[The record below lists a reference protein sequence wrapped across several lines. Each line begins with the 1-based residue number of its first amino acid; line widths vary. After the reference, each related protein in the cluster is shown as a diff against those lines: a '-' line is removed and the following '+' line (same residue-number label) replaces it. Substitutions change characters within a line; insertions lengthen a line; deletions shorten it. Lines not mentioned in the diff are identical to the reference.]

1 MRSSKQSVSKFSSG
15 EQRNSAVASLWRNL
29 SVSADTPRLEER
41 KGVPEQNSTASAR
54 KSDPPLEEVP
64 RVVEHLFRHESGK
77 LVSRL
82 TNIFGFDHL
91 NLAEDLVQ
99 EALVRALQ
107 TWPYYGVPKNPA
119 AWITQVS
126 KNLAIDFVRREKVFR
141 DKEIEIIGL
150 LEQHNV
156 ISNRPPSFAEEIQ
169 DDSLR
174 MMFVC
179 CHPIIPREA
188 QVALA
193 LKILCGFSPAE
204 IGKALLASESA
215 VAKKLTRAKEKIREA
230 EVPFAI
236 PTGKELSE
244 RLDGVL
250 QTLYLLFNE
259 GYKASSG
266 PRLVREELCHE
277 AIRLT
282 SFLIKNPLSNRPKVH
297 ALLALMLFNAA
308 RLSARSDPDGNILL
322 LKEQDRS
329 RWNAPMIGR
338 GMFHLSQS
346 AGGNKITE
354 YHLQA
359 GIAACHCA
367 AKDYGSTDWRNIL
380 SLYDSLVGVDDSPV
394 VALNRAVA
402 VAKVRG
408 IEAGIEAVTTIRH
421 RAKLDSYYLLYA
433 VMGEFEAQ
441 LNHREAAVAYFRRA
455 FELAD
460 TKSERRFLAKKLEG
474 DRPAQ
479 KSHKSDG
486 NATEDR

>member
-1 MRSSKQSVSKFSSG
+1 MASSKTQQKD
-15 EQRNSAVASLWRNL
+15 A
-29 SVSADTPRLEER
+29 PPEEI
-41 KGVPEQNSTASAR
+41 PQ
-54 KSDPPLEEVP
+54 L
-64 RVVEHLFRHESGK
+64 VEHLFRHEAGK

-82 TNIFGFDHL
+82 TSIFGISHL

-99 EALVRALQ
+99 KALARALQ
-107 TWPYYGVPKNPA
+107 TWPFYGVPKNPA
-119 AWITQVS
+119 AWIMQVS
-126 KNLAIDFVRREKVFR
+126 KNLAIDLVRRDKVFR
-141 DKEIEIIGL
+141 DKETEIIGL
-150 LEQHNV
+150 LEQHNSV
-156 ISNRPPSFAEEIQ
+156 SNRPPSFAEEIK

-188 QVALA
+188 QIALA

-204 IGKALLASESA
+204 IGKALLASASA

-230 EVPFAI
+230 EVLFAI
-236 PTGKELSE
+236 PAGKELSE

-282 SFLIKNPLSNRPKVH
+282 SFLVENPVSNCPKVH

-308 RLSARSDPDGNILL
+308 RLHARSDSNGNMLL

-329 RWNAPMIGR
+329 RWNGPMISR
-338 GMFHLSQS
+338 GMFHLSKS
-346 AGGNKITE
+346 AAGDEITE

-367 AKDYGSTDWRNIL
+367 APDYESTNWPHIL
-380 SLYDSLVGVDDSPV
+380 SLYNGLIEIDDSPV

-402 VAKVRG
+402 VANVRG
-408 IEAGIEAVTTIRH
+408 TEAGIEAVEAIRN
-421 RAKLDSYYLLYA
+421 RAKLDTYYLLYA
-433 VMGEFEAQ
+433 VLGEFEVQ
-441 LNHREAAVAYFRRA
+441 LNRGENAAAYFRQA
-455 FELAD
+455 LELAD
-460 TKSERRFLAKKLEG
+460 TKSERQFLAKKLKRACSLQERSAG
-474 DRPAQ
+474 KPSSRLV
-479 KSHKSDG
+479 
-486 NATEDR
+486 

>member
-1 MRSSKQSVSKFSSG
+1 MTKSG
-15 EQRNSAVASLWRNL
+15 
-29 SVSADTPRLEER
+29 T
-41 KGVPEQNSTASAR
+41 QNRDA
-54 KSDPPLEEVP
+54 PLEEIP
-64 RVVEHLFRHESGK
+64 QVVEHLFRHETGK

-82 TNIFGFDHL
+82 TNIFGISHL
-91 NLAEDLVQ
+91 SLAEDLVQ
-99 EALVRALQ
+99 EALAKALQ
-107 TWPYYGVPKNPA
+107 TWPYYGIPKNPA
-119 AWITQVS
+119 AWIMQVS

-141 DKEIEIIGL
+141 EKETEIIGL
-150 LEQHNV
+150 LEQHNAV
-156 ISNRPPSFAEEIQ
+156 SNRAPSFAEEIQ

-179 CHPIIPREA
+179 CHPIIPRES

-204 IGKALLASESA
+204 IGKALLTSEAA

-230 EVPFAI
+230 AIPFAI
-236 PTGKELSE
+236 PSGRELSE
-244 RLDGVL
+244 RQDGVL

-266 PRLVREELCHE
+266 PRLVREELCDE

-282 SFLIKNPLSNRPKVH
+282 SFLTQNPLSNCPKVH

-308 RLSARSDPDGNILL
+308 RLPTRSDHDGNILL

-329 RWNAPMIGR
+329 RWNRQMIAK
-338 GMFHLSQS
+338 GMFHFSESAAGDELSV
-346 AGGNKITE
+346 

-367 AKDYGSTDWRNIL
+367 AKDYESTDWPNIL
-380 SLYDSLVGVDDSPV
+380 SLYEGLIRVDDSPV

-402 VAKVRG
+402 VANVRG
-408 IEAGIEAVTTIRH
+408 VGAGIEALAAIRN

-441 LNHREAAVAYFRRA
+441 LNHRDKAADYFRRA
-455 FELAD
+455 LELAD
-460 TKSERRFLAKKLEG
+460 TKSERKFLAKKLHGEQQRG
-474 DRPAQ
+474 KEKRRRAMNGARLNSLAP
-479 KSHKSDG
+479 
-486 NATEDR
+486 

>member
-1 MRSSKQSVSKFSSG
+1 MSEPGSQNGGAPV
-15 EQRNSAVASLWRNL
+15 E
-29 SVSADTPRLEER
+29 
-41 KGVPEQNSTASAR
+41 GVPQ
-54 KSDPPLEEVP
+54 
-64 RVVEHLFRHESGK
+64 VVEHLFRHEAGK

-82 TNIFGFDHL
+82 TSIFGFDHL

-99 EALVRALQ
+99 EALARALQ

-119 AWITQVS
+119 AWIMQVS

-141 DKEIEIIGL
+141 DKEIEIVAL
-150 LEQHNV
+150 LEQHNAV
-156 ISNRPPSFAEEIQ
+156 SNRPPSFAEEIQ

-204 IGKALLASESA
+204 IGKALLTTESA

-230 EVPFAI
+230 EISFVI
-236 PTGKELSE
+236 PSGKELTE

-282 SFLIKNPLSNRPKVH
+282 SFLIQNPVSNCPKVH

-308 RLSARSDPDGNILL
+308 RLPTRLDHEGNILL

-329 RWNAPMIGR
+329 RWNKRMIAR
-338 GMFHLSQS
+338 GMLHFSES
-346 AGGNKITE
+346 AAGDEVTE

-367 AKDYGSTDWRNIL
+367 ARDYESTDWPKIL
-380 SLYDSLVGVDDSPV
+380 SLYDGLVQADHSPV
-394 VALNRAVA
+394 MALNRAVA
-402 VAKVRG
+402 VAQIRG
-408 IEAGIEAVTTIRH
+408 VEAAINAVAAIRN
-421 RAKLDSYYLLYA
+421 RGKLDSYYLLYA

-441 LNHREAAVAYFRRA
+441 LNHSDAAVAYFQRA
-455 FELAD
+455 FDLAD
-460 TKSERRFLAKKLEG
+460 TKSERRFLAKRLQAAKEKLRDAASAVCLLSCRG
-474 DRPAQ
+474 SR
-479 KSHKSDG
+479 
-486 NATEDR
+486 

>member
-1 MRSSKQSVSKFSSG
+1 MTSSNTQQKD
-15 EQRNSAVASLWRNL
+15 A
-29 SVSADTPRLEER
+29 PPEEI
-41 KGVPEQNSTASAR
+41 PQ
-54 KSDPPLEEVP
+54 L
-64 RVVEHLFRHESGK
+64 VEHLFRHEAGK

-82 TNIFGFDHL
+82 TSIFGINHL

-99 EALVRALQ
+99 EALARALQ
-107 TWPYYGVPKNPA
+107 TWPFYGVPKNPA
-119 AWITQVS
+119 AWIMQVS
-126 KNLAIDFVRREKVFR
+126 KNLAIDLVRRDKIFR
-141 DKEIEIIGL
+141 DKETEIIGL
-150 LEQHNV
+150 LEQHNAL
-156 ISNRPPSFAEEIQ
+156 SNRPPSFAEEIK

-193 LKILCGFSPAE
+193 LKILCGFSAAE
-204 IGKALLASESA
+204 ISKALLASEAA

-230 EVPFAI
+230 GIPFAI
-236 PTGKELSE
+236 PAGEELSE

-266 PRLVREELCHE
+266 LRLVREELCHE

-282 SFLIKNPLSNRPKVH
+282 SFLVENPVSNCPKVH

-308 RLSARSDPDGNILL
+308 RLHARSDSNGNMLL

-329 RWNAPMIGR
+329 RWHGPMISR
-338 GMFHLSQS
+338 GMFHLSNS
-346 AGGNKITE
+346 AAGEEITE

-367 AKDYGSTDWRNIL
+367 ARDYDSTDWPHIL
-380 SLYDSLVGVDDSPV
+380 SLYNGLVQIDDSPV

-402 VAKVRG
+402 VANVHGTK
-408 IEAGIEAVTTIRH
+408 AGIEAVEAIRN
-421 RAKLDSYYLLYA
+421 RAKLATYYLLYA
-433 VMGEFEAQ
+433 VLGEFEVQ
-441 LNHREAAVAYFRRA
+441 LNRGENAAAYFRRA
-455 FELAD
+455 LELAD
-460 TKSERRFLAKKLEG
+460 TKSERQFLTKKLKLACSLNERSAG
-474 DRPAQ
+474 RPR
-479 KSHKSDG
+479 SRSVR
-486 NATEDR
+486 NRL

>member
-1 MRSSKQSVSKFSSG
+1 MRIEGGRRGGTCSG
-15 EQRNSAVASLWRNL
+15 ACLNAFNGFIEIGPNCTV
-29 SVSADTPRLEER
+29 
-41 KGVPEQNSTASAR
+41 TASGSQKRDA
-54 KSDPPLEEVP
+54 PLEHVP
-64 RVVEHLFRHESGK
+64 QVVEHLFRHEAGK

-82 TNIFGFDHL
+82 TSIFGFDHL

-99 EALVRALQ
+99 EALARALQ

-119 AWITQVS
+119 AWIMQVS

-141 DKEIEIIGL
+141 DKEIEIIGS
-150 LEQHNV
+150 LEQHNAL
-156 ISNRPPSFAEEIQ
+156 SNRPPSFAEEIQ

-230 EVPFAI
+230 EIPFAI
-236 PTGKELSE
+236 PSGKELSE

-266 PRLVREELCHE
+266 PRLIREELCHE

-282 SFLIKNPLSNRPKVH
+282 SFLIQNPMSASPKVH

-308 RLSARSDPDGNILL
+308 RLATRLDHDGNILL
-322 LKEQDRS
+322 LREQDRS
-329 RWNAPMIGR
+329 RWNGPMIAR

-346 AGGNKITE
+346 AAGDEITE

-367 AKDYGSTDWRNIL
+367 AEDYESTDWPNIL
-380 SLYDSLVGVDDSPV
+380 SLYDSLVQVDDSPV

-408 IEAGIEAVTTIRH
+408 VEAGIEAVAQIRN

-441 LNHREAAVAYFRRA
+441 LNHRETALAYLNRA
-455 FELAD
+455 LELAD
-460 TKSERRFLAKKLEG
+460 TKSERRFLAKKLQEERHG
-474 DRPAQ
+474 GKEKRRRATDATRQPA
-479 KSHKSDG
+479 
-486 NATEDR
+486 